1 MMSLKSYVLIIFSS
15 GLRKCL
21 KNCFTT
27 FCFQKQAMPVETD
40 KNWDIVPTNLAQ
52 QRVKNNT
59 KNDLLVP
66 RP

>member
-1 MMSLKSYVLIIFSS
+1 MIVSS

-27 FCFQKQAMPVETD
+27 FCFQKQAMPDKTD
-40 KNWDIVPTNLAQ
+40 KKRDIVPTNLAQ
-52 QRVKNNT
+52 QRFKNNT
-59 KNDLLVP
+59 KNNLLVP